1 MSFLW
6 EKLRETGNPG
16 RDQKALGL
24 NARSNRLPPTRARAT
39 ADHGR
44 LVRGNTEGLKAHLP
58 CGFLFCYL
66 LSDIKGKFSG
76 VSQTPT
82 DTLTRKAYK
91 LCRKIPRRCSIGI
104 PAEAAIRGR
113 DGKGQGL
120 WASDGAQRSHAHA
133 GRGRA
138 GRPVENPRVSS
149 PLEPLLSGVGVGS
162 S

>member
-82 DTLTRKAYK
+82 DTLSHVK
-91 LCRKIPRRCSIGI
+91 LINCVERSPEDVPLAFQPKLPS
-104 PAEAAIRGR
+104 EAVT
-113 DGKGQGL
+113 
-120 WASDGAQRSHAHA
+120 
-133 GRGRA
+133 GRGRGSGHRMGHSVPTPTQDGGGQGGQWRTQESQVPSSHSSA
-138 GRPVENPRVSS
+138 G
-149 PLEPLLSGVGVGS
+149 
-162 S
+162 